1 VPIHGFQDEEGNRLK
16 ATHNS
21 RRKPTVKEVKV
32 ALPARL
38 LFLESYFVHVNPTT
52 TTSTRAKTLTARA
65 RHVAYDNAAPW
76 APASS
81 VNIPDSKDFD
91 FAFGQSH
98 QTWRFFSERARH
110 ACRERRAKKER
121 PCD

>member
-1 VPIHGFQDEEGNRLK
+1 MPIHGFQDEEGNRLK

-65 RHVAYDNAAPW
+65 RYVAYDRAAPW

-98 QTWRFFSERARH
+98 QTWRFYSERAHMQGKARQ
-110 ACRERRAKKER
+110 KGTSM
-121 PCD
+121 